1 LRDPLKDETFLNKET
16 EGAVWLS
23 NMVSDRYHVEIG
35 PPEDSPCPGAH
46 YEFRQKMVKIDAVA
60 GFRDLQL
67 PQLDGLVVALDW
79 VANDQHH
86 IWGSA
91 VMVAPGVALTAGHVI
106 DEMRCRGFLAEAGGQ
121 LWAIS
126 VHAAGRVELWRADS
140 FTQDEEGSDLSLVT
154 LLRTTAAFGTAADP
168 PLKFSL
174 ARMAARMP
182 CVGEII
188 SLIGFKAAGVYFE
201 RGALMGLELIGS
213 VGPVTDQYPQ
223 QRDSHGLP
231 NPTIAVD
238 AVTVGGMSGGAAFD
252 AAGHLIGVISR
263 GFEGQS
269 PSFVSLSWPATYV
282 PIAPQWPRAA
292 MPAETSLGALAKVGH
307 CGIEHLEDVI
317 TWMEDGRQLVA
328 IPDLNVGK
336 APNQS

>member
-1 LRDPLKDETFLNKET
+1 
-16 EGAVWLS
+16 
-23 NMVSDRYHVEIG
+23 
-35 PPEDSPCPGAH
+35 
-46 YEFRQKMVKIDAVA
+46 
-60 GFRDLQL
+60 
-67 PQLDGLVVALDW
+67 
-79 VANDQHH
+79 
-86 IWGSA
+86 
-91 VMVAPGVALTAGHVI
+91 MVAPGVALTAGHVI

-154 LLRTTAAFGTAADP
+154 LLRTKAAFGTAADP

-231 NPTIAVD
+231 NPAIAVD
-238 AVTVGGMSGGAAFD
+238 AVTVGGMSGAAAFD
-252 AAGHLIGVISR
+252 AAGHLIGLISR

-269 PSFVSLSWPATYV
+269 LSFVSLSWPATYV

-317 TWMEDGRQLVA
+317 IWIEDGRQFVA
-328 IPDLNVGK
+328 MSDPKVGK
-336 APNQS
+336 ASNES

>member
-1 LRDPLKDETFLNKET
+1 LRDPLKDETVLNKET

-35 PPEDSPCPGAH
+35 PPEDSPCPGAQ

-79 VANDQHH
+79 VSNDQHH

-106 DEMRCRGFLAEAGGQ
+106 DERCRGFLAEASGQ
-121 LWAIS
+121 LWAIG

-140 FTQDEEGSDLSLVT
+140 FTHDEEGSDLSLLT
-154 LLRTTAAFGTAADP
+154 LVRTTAASGTPAGS

-182 CVGEII
+182 CVGETI
-188 SLIGFKAAGVYFE
+188 SLIGFKAAGVSFE
-201 RGALMGLELIGS
+201 RGALIGLELIGS
-213 VGPVTDQYPQ
+213 VGPVTDQYPH

-231 NPTIAVD
+231 NPSIAVD
-238 AVTVGGMSGGAAFD
+238 ALTEGGMSGGAAFD

-269 PSFVSLSWPATYV
+269 PSFVSLLWPATYV
-282 PIAPQWPRAA
+282 PIAPQWPPAV
-292 MPAETSLGALAKVGH
+292 MPAETTLGALAKVGH

-317 TWMEDGRQLVA
+317 TWMENGRQLVA
-328 IPDLNVGK
+328 IPDLNVGE